1 MNTDL
6 IMRVYVRTT
15 TTTTTFFWRK
25 KTNPYRA
32 RTHVA
37 YVFLASLRG
46 ELSILHPN
54 SSRHVKG
61 ACYDRGVKR
70 YTVFWR
76 KWFLNDGYSLTHLN
90 QIVGNAAIFFLR
102 MMILV
107 VIPRPW
113 DLFIR

>member
-6 IMRVYVRTT
+6 IMRVNVRTT

-46 ELSILHPN
+46 ELSHSPPKL
-54 SSRHVKG
+54 VKT
-61 ACYDRGVKR
+61 RERRV
-70 YTVFWR
+70 
-76 KWFLNDGYSLTHLN
+76 
-90 QIVGNAAIFFLR
+90 LR
-102 MMILV
+102 
-107 VIPRPW
+107 
-113 DLFIR
+113 